1 MAPAKG
7 LDARAWSDASRSLG
21 LTVGQAY
28 GICAATVASCRR
40 SVKVLIAPIART
52 GATLRREH
60 RPPGFAL
67 AAGEAPAD
75 AEAVAPA
82 DLVLATTA
90 GPNPTARA
98 A

>member
-1 MAPAKG
+1 MCNKHPFLPG
-7 LDARAWSDASRSLG
+7 SLSSFSSSPNWV
-21 LTVGQAY
+21 TV
-28 GICAATVASCRR
+28 S
-40 SVKVLIAPIART
+40 LIAPIART